1 MEPRK
6 AAKQQAKV
14 PPDRREE
21 PRPNL
26 QIVNLEERIAP
37 KLVPTNQNP
46 AP

>member
-1 MEPRK
+1 M
-6 AAKQQAKV
+6 QQAKV

-21 PRPNL
+21 PRPKP

-37 KLVPTNQNP
+37 KPIPTNQNP